1 MASAQQMLYDWFSG
15 PVMTDLAQSETV
27 AAGLELVFPKK
38 FYEISNISPVGI
50 NVDWESHI
58 GVRSTAPI
66 VDSLSPSVTQET
78 QARQR
83 QFAQAVGTRMNTPLD
98 SELLIGLLNNVPQWQ
113 NRARQVLMQKM
124 RDFRAKADNLKTTLV
139 HSALAL
145 DAIYVN
151 SAGQILPSSTGAV
164 GGGFQFGSLYSGAN
178 ALTKTSYWPG
188 LTTGVAANQVGD
200 WSSASLDI
208 PASIRAM
215 QQGYRFTSN
224 YKPVNIIYGKSIPTF
239 LYENTA
245 MQTYMSRQPMI
256 NQEMLMTNEVPA
268 GLLDMTWTPGY
279 EAYYV
284 DSNGVS
290 QPFLKDNQIIITPD
304 INANWWE
311 NFECSMPCPKG
322 LVNPTVDFASFLASC
337 PPVKGYSSYVIP
349 SYDPPKA
356 TMIAQWYG
364 WPAIKSNLACWGAT
378 TS

>member
-1 MASAQQMLYDWFSG
+1 MVSAQQMLYDWFSG

-38 FYEISNISPVGI
+38 FYDFSPTSPVGV
-50 NVDWESHI
+50 NVDWESYI

-78 QARQR
+78 QARVR
-83 QFAQAVGTRMNTPLD
+83 QFAVAVGTRMNTPLD

-113 NRARQVLMQKM
+113 NRARQVLVQKM
-124 RDFRAKADNLKTTLV
+124 RDFRMKADNLKTTLV

-151 SAGQILPSSTGAV
+151 ASGQILPSATGAV
-164 GGGFQFGSLYSGAN
+164 GGGFSFGSLYSGAN
-178 ALTKTSYWPG
+178 ALNKNSYWPG
-188 LTTGVAANQVGD
+188 LPAISANQVGD
-200 WSSASLDI
+200 MSNASFNI
-208 PASIRAM
+208 PASFRAM

-224 YKPVNIIYGKSIPTF
+224 YKPVNIIYGKSIPSF
-239 LYENTA
+239 FYANTA
-245 MQTYMSRQPMI
+245 MQTYMSRQPQI
-256 NQEMLMTNEVPA
+256 DQELLLNNEVPK
-268 GLLDMTWTPGY
+268 GLLGFEWTPGY

-290 QPFLKDNQIIITPD
+290 QPFLADNQIIITPD

-322 LVNPTVDFASFLASC
+322 LVNPATDFAQFLASC

-356 TMIAQWYG
+356 TMIAQGYG
-364 WPAIKSNLACWGAT
+364 WPTIKSNLAVWGAT
-378 TS
+378 VS